1 LADKAVTTLDSLS
14 AAVRVVGGHAGVFPC
29 RSSFSAVNH
38 GVQTALAWKLHVTL
52 GRVGTTLRKPGVLFV
67 GPHNTIDGG
76 PAPVSAGLSK
86 RLIAREGVWRVY
98 RVTRPGE
105 SSRCVGS

>member
-1 LADKAVTTLDSLS
+1 
-14 AAVRVVGGHAGVFPC
+14 
-29 RSSFSAVNH
+29 VNH

-76 PAPVSAGLSK
+76 PAPISAGLQK
-86 RLIAREGVWRVY
+86 RLIARAGVWRVY
-98 RVTRPGE
+98 RVTRPGV
-105 SSRCVGS
+105 SSRCVGR